1 MKITLA
7 DAMGYIAALLVF
19 MTFWMKTMVP
29 LRLAGIASNV
39 FFLAYGILAFAYP
52 VWILHACL
60 LPLNLLRLREMLQ
73 LTKRVATAAAGDG
86 GMDWIKPFTSTR
98 HMLAGDLLFRK
109 GDTAD
114 RLFIVVSGRCRVL
127 DSKIKMAPGAVVGE
141 LGLLAPD
148 KTRTQSVQCAE
159 SGEILEIT
167 YGQIKQLY
175 YQNPKF
181 GFFFLELTTRRLF
194 DNIARMQGEI
204 EQLRARLATS
214 GDEAFAHRT

>member
-1 MKITLA
+1 MKVTLA
-7 DAMGYIAALLVF
+7 DAMGYTAALLVF

-29 LRLAGIASNV
+29 LRLVGIGSNV
-39 FFLAYGILAFAYP
+39 FFLAYGILTLAYP
-52 VWILHACL
+52 VLILHACL

-73 LTKRVATAAAGDG
+73 LTKRVAGATAGDR

-98 HMLAGDLLFRK
+98 RMLTGDVLFHK

-127 DSKIKMAPGAVVGE
+127 ESDIEIAAGAVVGE

-148 KTRTQSVQCAE
+148 KARTQSVQCAE
-159 SGEILEIT
+159 SGQILEIT

-175 YQNPKF
+175 VQNPKF
-181 GFFFLELTTRRLF
+181 GFYFLELTTRRLF

-204 EQLRARLATS
+204 DQLRARLAAS